1 MKKKY
6 SIFLILIVIG
16 LTIVIFMNYNNL
28 KGEKTIDN
36 SRNNSVEAST
46 LKGSYMKLF
55 DKNGQLMKSYSE
67 EEIKN
72 QLIETKLYKSAEADN
87 GKPLAN
93 FLDENG
99 LIINP
104 TEEFKAEI
112 KALSKSNKYKLYVFH
127 SFSFSSNIP
136 VGKNNIYFRKPHSI
150 IIEPK
155 EKFESMSIIL
165 QNSAGSKVGIIEIG
179 NYIGGLNIPLDDF
192 QLDDSYTIQ
201 LINKKQEIPI
211 YLHGGLIIYD

>member
-1 MKKKY
+1 MKKNILY
-6 SIFLILIVIG
+6 FLILIVIA
-16 LTIVIFMNYNNL
+16 LTIVIFMNFNNL
-28 KGEKTIDN
+28 KGEETVEN
-36 SRNNSVEAST
+36 SRNNSVEANT
-46 LKGSYMKLF
+46 LKGSYMKLI

-72 QLIETKLYKSAEADN
+72 QLIETKLYKSAE
-87 GKPLAN
+87 
-93 FLDENG
+93 DENG

-104 TEEFKAEI
+104 PEEFKAEV
-112 KALSKSNKYKLYVFH
+112 KELSKSNEYKLYVFH

-136 VGKNNIYFRKPHSI
+136 VGKNNIFFRKPHSI
-150 IIEPK
+150 IIEPI

-201 LINKKQEIPI
+201 LINNKQEIPI
-211 YLHGGLIIYD
+211 YLHGGVIIYD